1 MATNFSWWLRTRSSF
16 LLCAACPESNGRTAG
31 GPGRDEPDTRRKD
44 PSAHSVVDVLAGIPW
59 TDLPIRL
66 GEVETVPDLDLHED
80 VLLVRPLQ
88 HVLEPLPVILVPLVQ
103 VEPAVRSQL
112 VRFQLDALALAHCVA
127 DIVGPHRVDFVD
139 VPLEVVQQEEV
150 VRLAAAEQHHRL
162 AVVLPIA
169 RILRPGLDAVSIVGS
184 CGTVPHDSAMTI
196 ANPTMIPVRYI
207 WLLSLNTR
215 LSPSRCVAITSAET
229 CTPQRRA
236 RETCCARRCPGA
248 RAFPPADAEH
258 RAARPVPPRKPAAP
272 CLRRRRGGYASLFW
286 LRVPRHSTC
295 RARFT
300 LAKVFVDGI
309 TE

>member
-1 MATNFSWWLRTRSSF
+1 MEERLAVLAGMSRILGGKTR
-16 LLCAACPESNGRTAG
+16 LLIG
-31 GPGRDEPDTRRKD
+31 
-44 PSAHSVVDVLAGIPW
+44 VVDVLAGIPW

-80 VLLVRPLQ
+80 VPLVRPLQ

-184 CGTVPHDSAMTI
+184 CGTVP
-196 ANPTMIPVRYI
+196 
-207 WLLSLNTR
+207 
-215 LSPSRCVAITSAET
+215 
-229 CTPQRRA
+229 
-236 RETCCARRCPGA
+236 
-248 RAFPPADAEH
+248 
-258 RAARPVPPRKPAAP
+258 PR
-272 CLRRRRGGYASLFW
+272 
-286 LRVPRHSTC
+286 
-295 RARFT
+295 
-300 LAKVFVDGI
+300 
-309 TE
+309 